1 MIVPGLS
8 QVHAWLQR
16 YSQRHRPLDKAE
28 ALRRVA
34 QGEGQYVEFKATTGT
49 LKAAIKTLAAFA
61 SQDGGGFVFLGIMN
75 DGSPNKGFQIGSNTV
90 EQVAQ
95 SIKRNTLSMVSAESL
110 IPLIHVFEQ
119 PTLIVIQVPSSTH
132 NGGPYL
138 AYGQRWRRSGRSTQR
153 VDLDYGQLARAY
165 QQNLWDDE
173 SDEYL
178 AFRFCAQC
186 GSTRLSRSET
196 IDHAHDRLYRF
207 IKCEECGWR
216 DWSE

>member
-1 MIVPGLS
+1 M
-8 QVHAWLQR
+8 QV
-16 YSQRHRPLDKAE
+16 HRPLDRAE
-28 ALRRVA
+28 ASRRVA
-34 QGEGQYVEFKATTGT
+34 HGEGQYAEFKATTAT

-61 SQDGGGFVFLGIMN
+61 SQDGGGCVFLGIMD

-95 SIKRNTLSMVSAESL
+95 SIKTNTLSMVSAEPL
-110 IPLIHVFEQ
+110 IPLIHIFEQ
-119 PTLIVIQVPSSTH
+119 PALIVIEVPSGTH

-138 AYGQRWRRSGRSTQR
+138 AYGQHWMRSGRSTHR
-153 VDLDYGQLARAY
+153 VELHYVQLARAY

-173 SDEYL
+173 SDDYL
-178 AFRFCAQC
+178 AFRFCAEC

-196 IDHAHDRLYRF
+196 IDYAHDRLYHF
-207 IKCEECGWR
+207 IKCDDCGWG